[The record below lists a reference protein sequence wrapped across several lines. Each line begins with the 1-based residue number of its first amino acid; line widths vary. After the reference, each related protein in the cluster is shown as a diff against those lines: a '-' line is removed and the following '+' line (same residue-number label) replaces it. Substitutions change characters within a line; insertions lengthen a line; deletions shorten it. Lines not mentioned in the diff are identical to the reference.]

1 MQNISCFLPNV
12 NLTNT
17 DIINN
22 LESLDNA
29 EDLLFVTNQ
38 MRALTLCPNCSGKRS
53 RRRDKVQYF
62 TLILYLCLYMFLI
75 SMHAYYRTFFNSF
88 GVCSDNP

>member
-22 LESLDNA
+22 LESLDNE

-53 RRRDKVQYF
+53 RRRDKVQYIF
-62 TLILYLCLYMFLI
+62 VSL
-75 SMHAYYRTFFNSF
+75 H
-88 GVCSDNP
+88 VPD

>member
-22 LESLDNA
+22 LESLDNEA
-29 EDLLFVTNQ
+29 DLLFVTNQ

-53 RRRDKVQYF
+53 RRRDKVQYIF
-62 TLILYLCLYMFLI
+62 VSL
-75 SMHAYYRTFFNSF
+75 H
-88 GVCSDNP
+88 VPD